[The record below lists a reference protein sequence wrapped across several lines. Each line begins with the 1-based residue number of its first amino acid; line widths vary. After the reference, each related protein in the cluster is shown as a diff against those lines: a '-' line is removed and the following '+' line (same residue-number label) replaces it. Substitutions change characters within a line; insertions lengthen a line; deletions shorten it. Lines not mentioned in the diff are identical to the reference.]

1 MPEEENIDS
10 NMWEHIQTK
19 IKKFAFQSFNNFH
32 KSYKSWLTKYRERKE
47 LWDFIKIGLLF
58 FAACTFWLLFLYY
71 INLAST
77 EWYFMKLANYE
88 LNSSKE
94 KSDIVKLEVIRK
106 KKNNR
111 DQLSAPKNFTLEKNV
126 ITLEIPELWEKTVL

>member
-1 MPEEENIDS
+1 MPEENNDM

-19 IKKFAFQSFNNFH
+19 IKIFAYQTFSNFH

-47 LWDFIKIGLLF
+47 LWDLIKIGLLF
-58 FAACTFWLLFLYY
+58 FSACTFWLLFLYY

-106 KKNNR
+106 KKANR
-111 DQLSAPKNFTLEKNV
+111 DLLSTPKNFNLEKNV
-126 ITLEIPELWEKTVL
+126 ITLEIPELSENPNA

>member
-1 MPEEENIDS
+1 MPEEENNDVK
-10 NMWEHIQTK
+10 MWEHIQTK
-19 IKKFAFQSFNNFH
+19 IKKFAYQSFNNFH
-32 KSYKSWLTKYRERKE
+32 KSYKSWLTKYRERQE
-47 LWDFIKIGLLF
+47 LGDIIKIWLLF

-71 INLAST
+71 INLSST

-106 KKNNR
+106 KKRNR
-111 DQLSAPKNFTLEKNV
+111 DELSTPKNFTLEKNV
-126 ITLEIPELWEKTVL
+126 ITLEIPELSSENPA

>member
-1 MPEEENIDS
+1 MWEEEN
-10 NMWEHIQTK
+10 NNKEYIQTK
-19 IKKFAFQSFNNFH
+19 IKIFAYQTFSNFH
-32 KSYKSWLTKYRERKE
+32 KSYKSRLTKYRERKE
-47 LWDFIKIGLLF
+47 LSDFIKISFLF
-58 FAACTFWLLFLYY
+58 FAACCFWLLFLYY

-111 DQLSAPKNFTLEKNV
+111 DQLSTPKNFNLEKNL
-126 ITLEIPELWEKTVL
+126 ITIEIPELSETEI